1 MHRFD
6 RAVTATVRSFS
17 PPKGCR
23 GNNDVALCPNRD
35 NSIMSSSANSGNN
48 GNGRNNRQPAKRAF
62 AAEFEDASEI
72 FQDGD
77 DERSPKFAVLPT
89 GANANRVFA
98 VGTLTETKDVANGSD
113 EYWQARVVDRT
124 GTFFV
129 YAGQYQPEA
138 METLREIQCPEYVA
152 VVGKPRTYE
161 NEGDMRVSLT
171 PESVTVVDQETR
183 DRWVVETA
191 EQTLDR
197 IEAMEA
203 GEGDDIARAQ
213 EAYGEDADMHEYNQ
227 EVKDAL
233 AQVAGVEDE

>member
-1 MHRFD
+1 
-6 RAVTATVRSFS
+6 
-17 PPKGCR
+17 
-23 GNNDVALCPNRD
+23 
-35 NSIMSSSANSGNN
+35 MSSSANSGND
-48 GNGRNNRQPAKRAF
+48 GRSNRQPAKRAF

-98 VGTLTETKDVANGSD
+98 VGTLTQTKDVAKGGDN

-138 METLREIQCPEYVA
+138 MAALRSMEAPEYVA
-152 VVGKPRTYE
+152 VVGKPRSYE
-161 NEGDMRVSLT
+161 TDDGDMRVSLT
-171 PESVTVVDQETR
+171 PESITVVDEATR

-191 EQTLDR
+191 EQTLER
-197 IEAMEA
+197 IEAMDVEIR
-203 GEGDDIARAQ
+203 EGDYSEDIGRAL
-213 EAYGEDADMHEYNQ
+213 EAYNEDAPLGEYEQ
-227 EVKDAL
+227 SAKEAL
-233 AQVAGVEDE
+233 AQVAGVEGEIEGDDESEAEARSE